1 MAFPE
6 VLPVRVSTS
15 KDGIALGWLRI
26 DVIKEKAV
34 YCLPVGVLYQA
45 FHCTAT
51 IDDLNDD
58 KVGRLCMYNS
68 DLSQEFRDVRG
79 LCLKLREF

>member
-34 YCLPVGVLYQA
+34 YCLPVGILYQA

-58 KVGRLCMYNS
+58 KFGLFCVCNS
-68 DLSQEFRDVRG
+68 DSNWEFRDVSPV
-79 LCLKLREF
+79 F

>member
-34 YCLPVGVLYQA
+34 YCLPVGIFYQA

-58 KVGRLCMYNS
+58 KVGLLCMCNS
-68 DLSQEFRDVRG
+68 DSNWEFMDVSPV
-79 LCLKLREF
+79 F